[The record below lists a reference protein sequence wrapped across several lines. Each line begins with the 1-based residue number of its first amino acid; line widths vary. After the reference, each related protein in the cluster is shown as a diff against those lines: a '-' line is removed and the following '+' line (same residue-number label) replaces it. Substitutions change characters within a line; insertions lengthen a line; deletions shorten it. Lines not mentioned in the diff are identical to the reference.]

1 MASGRQRYSII
12 SDGLP
17 TQLPDIDPDETREWV
32 DSFDSVT
39 RTRGR
44 GRARYLMLRLL
55 ERAREQQVGVP
66 GLRSTD
72 YINTIPPEREPW
84 FPGDEHV
91 ERRIRAYI
99 RWNAAIMVSRA
110 NRPGGASVGGH
121 IATYASAASLY
132 EVGFNHFFRGKDH
145 GESGD
150 QVFFQGHAAPGIY
163 ARAFLEGR
171 LSESQLDGFRQELSH
186 RGGGL
191 PSYPHP
197 RLMPDFWEFPTV
209 SMGLGPL
216 DAIYQARFNRYLLAR
231 ELHDTSRSHVW
242 AFLGDGEMD
251 EPEALGAI
259 GLAAREE
266 LDNLTFVIN
275 CNLQRLDGPVR
286 GNGKIIQELEAY
298 FRGAGWNVIKVIWGR
313 DWDPLLAKDVD
324 GVLVNKMNTTPDG
337 QFQTY
342 SVEPGAYTRE
352 HFFGSDPRL
361 RAMVEHL
368 SDDELR
374 NLPRGGHDYRKVY
387 AAFKAAREHVGQP
400 TVILTHTIKGW
411 TLGKDFEARNAT
423 HQMKKLTH
431 DELKEFRDRLYLPIP
446 DSALEAELPPY
457 YHPGE
462 DSSEIQYMKER
473 RAALGG
479 VLPRR
484 VVRAKPLPQPPD
496 ALFDG
501 FRKGSGKQA
510 IATTMAFVRILK
522 DLMKDP
528 VIGDRFVPII
538 PDEAR
543 TFGMDSLFPTAKIY
557 SPFGQT
563 YEAVDRTLV
572 LGYKESERGQI
583 LHEGIS
589 ESGAMGSVIAAGSA
603 YATHGTHMIPVYVFY
618 SMFGWQRTGD
628 QMWAFGDQLGRGFL
642 LGATAGRTTLTG
654 EGLQHNDGHSQ
665 LLASVSEACVS
676 YDPAYAYEVSVIV
689 KDALRRMYDSSPE
702 HPDGENIFYYLT
714 VYNEPYVQ
722 PAAPDID
729 GLDAGILRGMYKYAP
744 AAGCLRLRFARPGFV
759 RGAAG
764 AGAGLGGGDAVGAV
778 GPAAAG
784 RGLGGGGRRVVGH
797 VLDRAAAG
805 RARVRV
811 AQPAEPGLASADAV
825 RDLGPGRLF
834 GAGRGGLRLDAGG
847 ARPDLPLG
855 AVVVRLHVAGDGR
868 VRLLRHPARRPPV
881 LPRRRGVDHAGG
893 AGRARALRGRSTRR
907 CRPRRSP
914 STSSTC
920 RCRRRS
926 GRPVSVAQ
934 APRAALCVMPG
945 GAPAFLRRRFYPDSW
960 HPGRVAAGETAGR
973 AGRERRRAGAPGDG
987 GADRAG
993 HGRPR
998 HRRDRGDGRAAA
1010 VVQEDVGREPV
1021 VARPGRAGRHRGV
1034 RRLDQASGT
1043 DPARRHRGVRH
1054 RAP

>member
-1 MASGRQRYSII
+1 VASGRQRYSII

-17 TQLPDIDPDETREWV
+17 TQLPDIDPEETREWV

-84 FPGDEHV
+84 FPGDEYV

-110 NRPGGASVGGH
+110 NRPGLGVGGH

-171 LSESQLDGFRQELSH
+171 LSQTQLDGFRQELSH
-186 RGGGL
+186 PGGGL

-216 DAIYQARFNRYLLAR
+216 NAIYQARFNRYLLHR

-242 AFLGDGEMD
+242 AFTGDGEMD

-286 GNGKIIQELEAY
+286 GNGKIIQELEAF

-313 DWDPLLAKDVD
+313 DWDPLLAQDTD

-342 SVEPGAYTRE
+342 SVESGAYIRE

-361 RAMVEHL
+361 RKMVEHL
-368 SDDELR
+368 SDEELR
-374 NLPRGGHDYRKVY
+374 NLSRGGHDYHKVY

-423 HQMKKLTH
+423 HQMKKLTLA
-431 DELKEFRDRLYLPIP
+431 ELKEFRDRLYLPIS
-446 DSALEAELPPY
+446 DAALESSELPPY
-457 YHPGE
+457 YHPGP
-462 DSSEIQYMKER
+462 DSDEIQYMQER

-496 ALFDG
+496 SLFDEL
-501 FRKGSGKQA
+501 RKGSGKQSV
-510 IATTMAFVRILK
+510 ATTMAFVRLLK

-528 VIGDRFVPII
+528 VIGDRFVPVI

-563 YEAVDRTLV
+563 YEGVDRNL
-572 LGYKESERGQI
+572 LLSYKESERGQI

-589 ESGAMGSVIAAGSA
+589 EAGAMGSVIAAGSS

-628 QMWAFGDQLGRGFL
+628 QMWALGDQLGRGFL

-676 YDPAYAYEVSVIV
+676 YDPAWAYEVAVIV
-689 KDALRRMYDSSPE
+689 RDALRRMYEATPD

-714 VYNEPYVQ
+714 VYNEPYPQ
-722 PAAPDID
+722 PAAPVVP
-729 GLDAGILRGMYKYAP
+729 GGPTALDEGILRGLYRYQEAP
-744 AAGCLRLRFARPGFV
+744 SISSTERSGVPVPRARILASGV
-759 RGAAG
+759 AMKQA
-764 AGAGLGGGDAVGAV
+764 L
-778 GPAAAG
+778 AAAS
-784 RGLGGGGRRVVGH
+784 L
-797 VLDRAAAG
+797 
-805 RARVRV
+805 
-811 AQPAEPGLASADAV
+811 LASDWGVAADVWSA
-825 RDLGPGRLF
+825 
-834 GAGRGGLRLDAGG
+834 
-847 ARPDLPLG
+847 
-855 AVVVRLHVAGDGR
+855 
-868 VRLLRHPARRPPV
+868 
-881 LPRRRGVDHAGG
+881 
-893 AGRARALRGRSTRR
+893 
-907 CRPRRSP
+907 
-914 STSSTC
+914 TSWTE
-920 RCRRRS
+920 
-926 GRPVSVAQ
+926 
-934 APRAALCVMPG
+934 
-945 GAPAFLRRRFYPDSW
+945 LRREAMARESHNLL
-960 HPGRVAAGETAGR
+960 HPGEEPQVPYVTSALAGPSGSSL
-973 AGRERRRAGAPGDG
+973 
-987 GADRAG
+987 
-993 HGRPR
+993 
-998 HRRDRGDGRAAA
+998 
-1010 VVQEDVGREPV
+1010 PV
-1021 VARPGRAGRHRGV
+1021 VAVSDWIRSVPDQIARWVPGQYTS
-1034 RRLDQASGT
+1034 LGT
-1043 DPARRHRGVRH
+1043 DGFGFSDTRPAARRFFHVDAESITLAVLSSLARSGAVD
-1054 RAP
+1054 ASLPAQAIAKYKLDLPVSEALG